1 MPRPAPVGDQ
11 NSFPS
16 KLRHV
21 FSPPFLSF
29 VSKMSRK
36 MRYFRRNLNLYQELA
51 REHVAHCERLK
62 MAYSV
67 ASGRATGE
75 LVG

>member
-1 MPRPAPVGDQ
+1 
-11 NSFPS
+11 
-16 KLRHV
+16 
-21 FSPPFLSF
+21 
-29 VSKMSRK
+29 

-67 ASGRATGE
+67 EKLQKFLYEKFIFERSRQAE
-75 LVG
+75 LLVSLLAKRCKEFRMF

>member
-1 MPRPAPVGDQ
+1 
-11 NSFPS
+11 
-16 KLRHV
+16 
-21 FSPPFLSF
+21 
-29 VSKMSRK
+29 

-67 ASGRATGE
+67 E
-75 LVG
+75 NDLVRQSYW

>member
-1 MPRPAPVGDQ
+1 
-11 NSFPS
+11 
-16 KLRHV
+16 
-21 FSPPFLSF
+21 
-29 VSKMSRK
+29 

-67 ASGRATGE
+67 EKLQKFLYEKRSRQAE
-75 LVG
+75 LLVSLLAKRCKEFRMF

>member
-1 MPRPAPVGDQ
+1 
-11 NSFPS
+11 
-16 KLRHV
+16 
-21 FSPPFLSF
+21 
-29 VSKMSRK
+29 MSRK

-67 ASGRATGE
+67 EKLQKFLYEKFIFDITN
-75 LVG
+75 LKN

>member
-1 MPRPAPVGDQ
+1 
-11 NSFPS
+11 
-16 KLRHV
+16 
-21 FSPPFLSF
+21 
-29 VSKMSRK
+29 MSRK

-67 ASGRATGE
+67 EKLQKFLYEKFIFDITNLKND
-75 LVG
+75 LVRQSYW